1 MDDFVSKPIV
11 AEELDRVL
19 RAWAPLAAPP
29 PAEPALTPAPGR
41 SAQAPIGPPA
51 LEPLP
56 FSGGR
61 ISVIDRTMLARLRA
75 IRHEGEPDLVLEVI
89 ELFLDESGD
98 RLAELKGAIE
108 GNDLPVVAR
117 IAHTLKGS
125 AGHLGAKAL
134 TTLCRRLE
142 DKART
147 GAPFNGAFAYSAIEE
162 ELGRVREALS
172 AEARRIRS
180 GEPAPSVR
188 SPGAPASDPRRGD
201 E

>member
-1 MDDFVSKPIV
+1 MDDFLSKPIV

-29 PAEPALTPAPGR
+29 PAGPALTPAPGR
-41 SAQAPIGPPA
+41 SAQASIDPPS

-89 ELFLDESGD
+89 ELFLDESDD
-98 RLAELKGAIE
+98 RLAELKAAIE
-108 GNDLPVVAR
+108 GNDLPLVAR
-117 IAHTLKGS
+117 IAHTLKGG

-147 GAPFNGAFAYSAIEE
+147 GAPFNGKLSTGMSAS
-162 ELGRVREALS
+162 LT
-172 AEARRIRS
+172 
-180 GEPAPSVR
+180 
-188 SPGAPASDPRRGD
+188 
-201 E
+201 